1 MAKSVWNRLTRQ
13 AICLLLAGKMGII
26 TEKVSAEE
34 NMAQKYTRNMIRN
47 VFIEMLDER
56 PFDEITVTD
65 LVTRCEINR
74 KTFYYYYQDLYA
86 VLTEIFESE
95 LEAVLGGVKEH
106 VTWEEGIAQAVQIAL
121 QHKRAV
127 YHVYHS
133 MQRETL
139 EKQYMQAV
147 ARYRN
152 KDEVRKMP
160 ELLAI
165 ASTVIGTGG
174 LDFMGQ
180 VAGELGALDA
190 GLGQFF
196 TPYEVSRLMAEM
208 NLGDATAAVAAKGFL
223 TLCEPAAGAGGMM
236 LAAADTLDRQ
246 GVDLCHVWM

>member
-1 MAKSVWNRLTRQ
+1 
-13 AICLLLAGKMGII
+13 
-26 TEKVSAEE
+26 
-34 NMAQKYTRNMIRN
+34 MAQKYTRNMIRN

-139 EKQYMQAV
+139 EKYLYNV
-147 ARYRN
+147 AKSCAAMSSGR
-152 KDEVRKMP
+152 VR
-160 ELLAI
+160 
-165 ASTVIGTGG
+165 ASTQARGTR
-174 LDFMGQ
+174 
-180 VAGELGALDA
+180 
-190 GLGQFF
+190 
-196 TPYEVSRLMAEM
+196 TSSRSSTRA
-208 NLGDATAAVAAKGFL
+208 
-223 TLCEPAAGAGGMM
+223 
-236 LAAADTLDRQ
+236 R
-246 GVDLCHVWM
+246 

>member
-106 VTWEEGIAQAVQIAL
+106 VTWEESIAQAVQIAL
-121 QHKRAV
+121 QHKRTV

-139 EKQYMQAV
+139 EKYL
-147 ARYRN
+147 YN
-152 KDEVRKMP
+152 
-160 ELLAI
+160 
-165 ASTVIGTGG
+165 
-174 LDFMGQ
+174 
-180 VAGELGALDA
+180 VAGEVMRRYVERQSAGIHASQGDKDIIAQFYQSALTEMVLNWIGQGMKED
-190 GLGQFF
+190 GLEMITRMGQLFDGNIRASLKRSESL
-196 TPYEVSRLMAEM
+196 PVRRGRALERLKRRTHSNMC
-208 NLGDATAAVAAKGFL
+208 V
-223 TLCEPAAGAGGMM
+223 
-236 LAAADTLDRQ
+236 RS
-246 GVDLCHVWM
+246 

>member
-1 MAKSVWNRLTRQ
+1 
-13 AICLLLAGKMGII
+13 
-26 TEKVSAEE
+26 
-34 NMAQKYTRNMIRN
+34 MAQKYTRNMIRN

-121 QHKRAV
+121 QHKRAI

-139 EKQYMQAV
+139 EKYL
-147 ARYRN
+147 YN
-152 KDEVRKMP
+152 
-160 ELLAI
+160 
-165 ASTVIGTGG
+165 
-174 LDFMGQ
+174 
-180 VAGELGALDA
+180 VAGEVMHRYVERQSAGIHASQGDKDIIAQFYQSALTEMVLNWIGQGMKED
-190 GLGQFF
+190 GLEMITRMGQLFDGNIRASLKRSESL
-196 TPYEVSRLMAEM
+196 PVRPW
-208 NLGDATAAVAAKGFL
+208 KGGL
-223 TLCEPAAGAGGMM
+223 NA
-236 LAAADTLDRQ
+236 
-246 GVDLCHVWM
+246 